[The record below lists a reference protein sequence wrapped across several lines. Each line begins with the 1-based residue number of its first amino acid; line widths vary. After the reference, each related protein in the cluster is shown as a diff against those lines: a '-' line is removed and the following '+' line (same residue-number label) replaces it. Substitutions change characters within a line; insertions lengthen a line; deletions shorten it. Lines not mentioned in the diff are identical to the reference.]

1 MKNLNKLYLILPV
14 FVIITSLTM
23 AQKTIQKTADSN
35 NSFAFD
41 LYRQIAVKEKENI
54 FISPFSIST
63 ALAMTYAGSNG
74 STMDAMAKTMHF
86 EPNTQSF
93 HRNFSAFILQLEKN
107 AKDKIVWRVANKL
120 WGESKYTFNK
130 EFLELLASNYNSPL
144 QKMNFISQPEECRKL
159 INAWVEKATAQKI
172 KNLIPQGVINN
183 DTRLVL
189 TNAVY
194 FKADWKTPF
203 KKENTRDEKFTK
215 ADKSQMMVPFMNY
228 LGSFHHTVAD
238 KYKAIRLPYKGEKHS
253 MLIVLPNDTKDL
265 AAIEKVIDSKA
276 FTPLFSGYMPEV
288 QLSLPKFKATL
299 GISLGDYLKQMGMG
313 EAFSLSADFSKMT
326 AAKDLCISEVIHK
339 AFIEVDEK
347 GTEAAAATA
356 VVMMTTSCAP
366 EKKPDPIIFNANRPF
381 LFYIIDDQTQSIL
394 FMGRIM
400 NPASE

>member
-1 MKNLNKLYLILPV
+1 MKSFIKICFCLPV
-14 FVIITSLTM
+14 FAVFTLSTM
-23 AQKTIQKTADSN
+23 AQETIKKIAESN

-74 STMDAMAKTMHF
+74 STMEAMAKTLHF
-86 EPNTQSF
+86 ESNTESF
-93 HRNFSAFILQLEKN
+93 HHDFGAYIFQLESN

-130 EFLELLASNYNSPL
+130 QFLDLLASNYSSPL
-144 QKMNFISQPEECRKL
+144 QKMNFISQPEECRKI
-159 INAWVEKATAQKI
+159 INLWVEKSTEKKI
-172 KNLIPQGVINN
+172 QNLIPQGVISS

-203 KKENTRDEKFTK
+203 EKESTKPDKFIK
-215 ADKSQMMVPFMNY
+215 ADKSPVMVPFMNY
-228 LGSFHHTVAD
+228 LGYFHHVSSA
-238 KYKAIRLPYKGEKHS
+238 KYKAIRLSYKGDKHS
-253 MLIVLPNDTKDL
+253 MVIVLPNDTKDL
-265 AAIEKVIDSKA
+265 SAIEKVIDSKA
-276 FTPLFSGYMPEV
+276 FVSLFSGVMPEV

-299 GISLGDYLKQMGMG
+299 GLSLSDYLKQMGMG
-313 EAFSLSADFSKMT
+313 EAFSLSADFSKMSGS
-326 AAKDLCISEVIHK
+326 KDLCISEVIHK

-356 VVMMTTSCAP
+356 VVMETTSCAP
-366 EKKPDPIIFNANRPF
+366 QKRPDPIIFKADRPF
-381 LFYIIDDQTQSIL
+381 LFYIVDDQSQSIL
-394 FMGRIM
+394 FMGRMM